1 MLTKSLNYSN
11 GYLVKKGIKFVVHFA
26 KALFFMPRPS
36 IFFRFYALNWVI
48 WLCVGVL
55 QAQPHAESAEMT
67 SFAMSDPLATSF
79 FVPGKIDSFY
89 LQSTFTN
96 ERYKIHIKL
105 PPNYQPNRSYPV
117 VYHLDADVAIYDQLQ
132 KIDSLHRLGAAEVVL
147 VALGY
152 GKDKDYW
159 KKARKRDFRPIKPN
173 AWMVPEN
180 RHADSTEN
188 NGAADFLQFFENELI
203 PQIEQQYAID
213 PNRRTFSG
221 YSLGGLF
228 GMYVLF
234 QKPQL
239 FAQHIAI
246 SPSLWWDEKVCFQY
260 EYAYFS
266 QAKQMPIR
274 LYTAVGGLERWQL
287 EDWHNFTD
295 VLLGRHYKAF
305 RLQAEILENHDHD
318 QVFTAGFIRGIAHF
332 FPSPQ
337 QATVQEAS
345 ASCVEQF

>member
-11 GYLVKKGIKFVVHFA
+11 GYLAKKGIKFAGYSA
-26 KALFFMPRPS
+26 KATVPMPLPPNS
-36 IFFRFYALNWVI
+36 IFFYFLSTLC
-48 WLCVGVL
+48 WLGVGIL
-55 QAQPHAESAEMT
+55 QAQPHIEINEMA
-67 SFAMSDPLATSF
+67 SFTMSEPPATSF

-105 PPNYQPNRSYPV
+105 PPNYQASRSYPV

-180 RHADSTEN
+180 RHADSTER
-188 NGAADFLQFFENELI
+188 NGAADFLQFFEKELI

-228 GMYVLF
+228 GMYMLF
-234 QKPQL
+234 QKPKL

-260 EYAYFS
+260 EYDYFL
-266 QAKQMPIR
+266 QVKQMPIR

-295 VLLGRHYKAF
+295 VLLERHYKAF

-332 FPSPQ
+332 FPSPKSLLIE
-337 QATVQEAS
+337 EAA
-345 ASCVEQF
+345 ASVDPF